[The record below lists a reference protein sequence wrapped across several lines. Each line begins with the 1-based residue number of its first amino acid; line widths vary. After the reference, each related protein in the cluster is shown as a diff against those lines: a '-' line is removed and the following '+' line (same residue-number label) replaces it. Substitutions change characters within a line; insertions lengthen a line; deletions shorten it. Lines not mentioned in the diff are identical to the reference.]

1 METQIVRTEIESI
14 ETIKDADLIVLY
26 KLKNGNNVVWGKDVF
41 EVGEK
46 VLYIKEQSLLPKPL
60 IEMLGLVGRLA
71 GKTKNRVKAIRLKG
85 TYSEGLILK
94 DVINCEDSELD
105 KLLGVTKYIPT
116 TPQCMSGKVFYVD
129 PKHIY
134 SFEVE
139 KPDISE
145 LDLDEE
151 VLGVTEKIHGTNV
164 RIGKVDFSDE
174 RLFGKNKNI
183 YICSKGLG
191 NKGFVFENTV
201 DNVYTKVFNEYADI
215 IDSTLA
221 PGDHIVGEIF
231 GSGVQDLKYGRQD
244 PSMAVISARFENSG
258 YLSDVIGSVPLVQ
271 GINTLRDFY
280 NYNIESLDSLVEG
293 ANHMAEGIVAVT
305 KDRKMYKRVSERY
318 KLRKGGTEFN

>member
-1 METQIVRTEIESI
+1 M
-14 ETIKDADLIVLY
+14 Y
-26 KLKNGNNVVWGKDVF
+26 
-41 EVGEK
+41 
-46 VLYIKEQSLLPKPL
+46 
-60 IEMLGLVGRLA
+60 
-71 GKTKNRVKAIRLKG
+71 
-85 TYSEGLILK
+85 
-94 DVINCEDSELD
+94 
-105 KLLGVTKYIPT
+105 
-116 TPQCMSGKVFYVD
+116 
-129 PKHIY
+129 
-134 SFEVE
+134 
-139 KPDISE
+139 
-145 LDLDEE
+145 
-151 VLGVTEKIHGTNV
+151 
-164 RIGKVDFSDE
+164 
-174 RLFGKNKNI
+174 
-183 YICSKGLG
+183 
-191 NKGFVFENTV
+191 ENTV